1 MSKNR
6 VIKILEENPVIASV
20 KNDQGLEEAMRTECN
35 IIFVLHSTI
44 INVGHIVNKI
54 KGNGKLA
61 FVHVDLLEG
70 ASNEE
75 VALQFLNEN
84 TNADGIIST
93 KAHMV
98 HAAQKY
104 GFYTIHRFFLIDS
117 FSFHSI
123 DKQIAQSQPH
133 FIEILPGGMPEAIG
147 WVKDKVNLPII
158 ASGLV
163 CEKEIVVSALQAG
176 AVAISST
183 NNDVWYM

>member
-1 MSKNR
+1 MRNK
-6 VIKILEENPVIASV
+6 VIKTLEENPVIASV
-20 KNDQGLEEAMRTECN
+20 KNDQGLEEAIQTDCN
-35 IIFVLHSTI
+35 VIFVLYSTI
-44 INVGHIVNKI
+44 INVGQIVDKI
-54 KGNGKLA
+54 KKKGKLA

-93 KAHMV
+93 KAQMV

-104 GFYTIHRFFLIDS
+104 GFYTIHRLFLIDS
-117 FSFHSI
+117 FSFHNI
-123 DKQIAQSQPH
+123 DKQIAQSQPN
-133 FIEILPGGMPEAIG
+133 FIEVLPGGMPQAIG
-147 WVKDKVNLPII
+147 WVKDKIDTPII

-163 CEKEIVVSALQAG
+163 CEKEIVVTALQAG

-183 NNDVWYM
+183 NNEVWYM